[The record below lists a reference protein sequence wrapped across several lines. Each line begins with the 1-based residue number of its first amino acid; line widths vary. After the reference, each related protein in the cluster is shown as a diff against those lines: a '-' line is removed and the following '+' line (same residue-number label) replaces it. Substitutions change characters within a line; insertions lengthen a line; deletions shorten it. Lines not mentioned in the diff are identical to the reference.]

1 MAKKPKVLP
10 PLQWL
15 APRVRVTRV
24 LSLATFVG
32 LIVLLTVNNLWF
44 ADLHGARTGVIL
56 AIELV
61 PLLLVLP
68 GMLMGSARAH
78 AWTCFVVNLYFI
90 KGVLAAFDP
99 ALTNAS
105 TAPASSCSRATR
117 PPATSWTAWTPPGPA
132 SPAAP
137 RSSRSATTPSPG
149 STPPT
154 PPPACRRWPSMPIP

>member
-10 PLQWL
+10 PLEWL
-15 APRVRVTRV
+15 EPRVRATRV
-24 LSLATFVG
+24 LSLVAFFS
-32 LIVLLTVNNLWF
+32 LMALLTVNNLWF
-44 ADLHGARTGVIL
+44 ANLHGARMGVIL

-99 ALTNAS
+99 A
-105 TAPASSCSRATR
+105 RALLGWLEVGI
-117 PPATSWTAWTPPGPA
+117 SLVLFV
-132 SPAAP
+132 
-137 RSSRSATTPSPG
+137 SALLFVRWRFQYE
-149 STPPT
+149 
-154 PPPACRRWPSMPIP
+154 RRVAM

>member
-10 PLQWL
+10 PLEWL
-15 APRVRVTRV
+15 EPRARATRV
-24 LSLATFVG
+24 LSLVAFFS
-32 LIVLLTVNNLWF
+32 LMALLTVNNLWF
-44 ADLHGARTGVIL
+44 ANLHGARVGVIL

-99 ALTNAS
+99 A
-105 TAPASSCSRATR
+105 RALLGWLEVGI
-117 PPATSWTAWTPPGPA
+117 SLVLFV
-132 SPAAP
+132 
-137 RSSRSATTPSPG
+137 SALLFVRWRFQYE
-149 STPPT
+149 
-154 PPPACRRWPSMPIP
+154 RRVAM

>member
-10 PLQWL
+10 PLPWL
-15 APRVRVTRV
+15 APRLRVTRV
-24 LSLATFVG
+24 LSLATFLG
-32 LIVLLTVNNLWF
+32 LITLLTVNNLWF

-99 ALTNAS
+99 A
-105 TAPASSCSRATR
+105 RALLGWLEVGI
-117 PPATSWTAWTPPGPA
+117 SLGLFV
-132 SPAAP
+132 
-137 RSSRSATTPSPG
+137 SALLYVRWRFQYE
-149 STPPT
+149 
-154 PPPACRRWPSMPIP
+154 RRVAGEGAE